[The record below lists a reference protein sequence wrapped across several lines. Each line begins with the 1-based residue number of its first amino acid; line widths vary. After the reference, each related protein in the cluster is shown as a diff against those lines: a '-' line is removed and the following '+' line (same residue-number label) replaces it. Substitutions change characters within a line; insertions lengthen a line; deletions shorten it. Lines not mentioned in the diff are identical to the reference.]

1 MLFFV
6 ILAGA
11 FVLALVL
18 PSRGGRRS
26 VRDAAR
32 LAMAA
37 AMVFAGASHFAI
49 PDPFVQHLPEWVPY
63 RLAIIYATGAV
74 EILLGAGLVGP
85 ARSRRYVAL
94 ALAAYLVAVFPGN
107 IHVAVAGVDVEGQPG
122 GVYPWLRLAFQPLFI
137 WWALWSTPEDAGDRR
152 QRRPATRVGS
162 ARGSTAG
169 IGRDQ
174 VNTAFSKEV

>member
-1 MLFFV
+1 MIFLV

-11 FVLALVL
+11 FLVALVV
-18 PSRGGRRS
+18 PSRGGRRP

-37 AMVFAGASHFAI
+37 AMAFAGASHFAI
-49 PDPFVQHLPEWVPY
+49 PEPFVQHLPEWVPY

-85 ARSRRYVAL
+85 ARYRRHVAL
-94 ALAAYLVAVFPGN
+94 ALAAYFVAVFPGN
-107 IHVAVAGVDVEGQPG
+107 IHVAVAGVEVEGEPG

-137 WWALWSTPEDAGDRR
+137 WWALWSTPERAGDRR
-152 QRRPATRVGS
+152 QRPLGTRVGRLEARLPGS
-162 ARGSTAG
+162 AATS
-169 IGRDQ
+169 
-174 VNTAFSKEV
+174 

>member
-1 MLFFV
+1 MIFLV

-11 FVLALVL
+11 FLVALVV
-18 PSRGGRRS
+18 PSRGGRRP

-37 AMVFAGASHFAI
+37 AMAFAGASHFAI
-49 PDPFVQHLPEWVPY
+49 PEPFVQHLPEWVPY

-74 EILLGAGLVGP
+74 EILLGVGLVGP
-85 ARSRRYVAL
+85 ARYRRLFAL

-122 GVYPWLRLAFQPLFI
+122 GLYPWLRLAFQPLFI
-137 WWALWSTPEDAGDRR
+137 WWALWSTPEQAGDRR
-152 QRRPATRVGS
+152 QRRLGIRVGRLEARLPGS
-162 ARGSTAG
+162 AAT
-169 IGRDQ
+169 
-174 VNTAFSKEV
+174 K

>member
-1 MLFFV
+1 MLFLI

-11 FVLALVL
+11 FLVALVV
-18 PSRGGRRS
+18 PSRRGRRP

-37 AMVFAGASHFAI
+37 AMAFAGASHFAI
-49 PDPFVQHLPEWVPY
+49 PEPVQHLPEWVPN
-63 RLAIIYATGAV
+63 RLAIIYAIGAV
-74 EILLGAGLVGP
+74 EILLGAGLMGP
-85 ARSRRYVAL
+85 ARYRRQVAL

-137 WWALWSTPEDAGDRR
+137 WWALWSTPEQAGDQR
-152 QRRPATRVGS
+152 QGRLGTRVGRLEARLPGS
-162 ARGSTAG
+162 ATTR
-169 IGRDQ
+169 
-174 VNTAFSKEV
+174 